1 MELFWDKKRIMTV
14 YLNSIEFGDGIYGC
28 EAAAQHYF
36 GKTAEKL
43 NRREAALLA
52 AVLPN
57 PIVYKADKPSRTV
70 LEKQAWILNQM
81 RMWKNDIDYEDPNT
95 PKKNN

>member
-1 MELFWDKKRIMTV
+1 MTV

-36 GKTAEKL
+36 GKPAEKL

-57 PIVYKADKPSRTV
+57 PIIYRADKTLQNGTRQTGMDSQSDAYVEER
-70 LEKQAWILNQM
+70 
-81 RMWKNDIDYEDPNT
+81 Y
-95 PKKNN
+95 